1 MAFCGDERKL
11 QLTELQS
18 FLSSCSTKIANIS
31 DKLGWSKNIGKV
43 QELVHCPL
51 KEEHR
56 VPEATLSDHIA
67 RCRWKQ
73 EGYTEEDLPLS
84 EPAAGSSR
92 TATQSILMAWRGVQD
107 DRPVPRTVDRYLSN
121 FTVDERRAKYD
132 YIVSKTAS
140 VSAVKIE
147 DLTSIL
153 AHPYFLPSRPERC
166 VNHSAD
172 PCPRRFHKVDRPRAK
187 TKLERLAEERDAKR
201 KRVSERSRKV
211 HTNRKSRTEI
221 LREVIM
227 NQMELYEEWVKHTS
241 ENDPTEDFESR
252 LDPPADK
259 MNGRREDG
267 ATGLKDEG
275 NDVKEYEGENL
286 EKGRLCPGLLRP
298 LRAESPWRS
307 IEKEGLNPYKK
318 DSWDAVRE
326 KNARRLEQLQERY
339 RRQNESHSDR
349 YGSSR
354 SGGSRREKSPLSHD
368 RRRPEYRSETEMHHK
383 REKEE
388 RKKCHR
394 SDSASKPDKYRHSDE
409 RSNRHRRYGYDD
421 EPRRRVHDGEM
432 DQRTNIDRSEY
443 DGSEERDDR
452 ESRRGSRH
460 RHRRDDD
467 GDDKKRHKE
476 RRRSRE
482 RVTGSGR
489 KSRREDSSNRRQ
501 GPRFGEEIVLELLDT
516 KTETRGRK
524 NRSSGFFDRQRELER
539 APSVFL
545 ETPSGVG
552 VKSRAKSLSGDS
564 ESSEDEKCIKSSIK
578 KEPKTHR

>member
-1 MAFCGDERKL
+1 MCARIKMNAPKAVKGL
-11 QLTELQS
+11 
-18 FLSSCSTKIANIS
+18 
-31 DKLGWSKNIGKV
+31 V

-84 EPAAGSSR
+84 EPAVGSSG
-92 TATQSILMAWRGVQD
+92 TATQSIFMAWRGVQD
-107 DRPVPRTVDRYLSN
+107 DRPVPRTVDRYLSD
-121 FTVDERRAKYD
+121 FTVDERKAMMYD
-132 YIVSKTAS
+132 HAVSKTAS

-147 DLTSIL
+147 DLTSM
-153 AHPYFLPSRPERC
+153 
-166 VNHSAD
+166 
-172 PCPRRFHKVDRPRAK
+172 FHKVDRPRAK

-252 LDPPADK
+252 LEPPADK

-267 ATGLKDEG
+267 ATGRKDEG
-275 NDVKEYEGENL
+275 NDVEEYEGEHL
-286 EKGRLCPGLLRP
+286 EKGRLCPGPVRP
-298 LRAESPWRS
+298 LRAESPWRI

-318 DSWDAVRE
+318 DSWDVVRE

-339 RRQNESHSDR
+339 RRQNASHSDR

-368 RRRPEYRSETEMHHK
+368 RRRPENRSETEMHHK

-388 RKKCHR
+388 RKKRYR
-394 SDSASKPDKYRHSDE
+394 SDSASKLDKYRHSDD
-409 RSNRHRRYGYDD
+409 RSNRHRRYGHDD
-421 EPRRRVHDGEM
+421 EPRRRVHDDET
-432 DQRTNIDRSEY
+432 DHRTNIDRSEY
-443 DGSEERDDR
+443 DGREERDGR

-460 RHRRDDD
+460 RRGRDDD
-467 GDDKKRHKE
+467 GDKKRHKE

-501 GPRFGEEIVLELLDT
+501 GPRSGEETVLELIDT

-524 NRSSGFFDRQRELER
+524 SRSSGFFDRQRELER

-545 ETPSGVG
+545 ETPSRVG
-552 VKSRAKSLSGDS
+552 VKSRAKSLSSDA
-564 ESSEDEKCIKSSIK
+564 ESSEDEKCIKSHIK